1 MKTQSDV
8 NDDKKQQELGQW
20 RQLQAAKFKAADVN
34 GDGFVD
40 MAELPA
46 LVFPKAHDHVMHV
59 VVQDAHRQKDANND
73 GTVTKQEFQEGVFG
87 GKLDEAS
94 AEVADADFA
103 KL

>member
-1 MKTQSDV
+1 M
-8 NDDKKQQELGQW
+8 G
-20 RQLQAAKFKAADVN
+20 AADVN

-59 VVQDAHRQKDANND
+59 VVQDSHRQKDANKD
-73 GTVTKQEFQEGVFG
+73 GTLTKQEFQEGVFG
-87 GKLDEAS
+87 GELDEAS

-103 KL
+103 KLDQNGDGLLDHEELLVWESGRFHTEE